1 MDPAHEPVAIH
12 MKKTVVQR
20 APPPGGVVEMN
31 SRLDMDFEGDLKA
44 ATLPGHEDSI
54 KRQTFIKD
62 LKQDLADASGMSTSD
77 FNIPKVF
84 QGSVVVDMDA
94 PEEAAQ
100 EIQRQSIDPNSRL
113 RPSKVTRFTDKITL
127 PSEEMNEGDPLCGN
141 PLKKAEKRKLQRSP
155 APSVA
160 NSSILN
166 KQNMSKITA
175 SPGMNTIEST
185 SSEPKLLPPSQ
196 HTSFLVNN
204 SLMQGHTA
212 SAQQDSKRESLVQT
226 LQEGR
231 KRLTDAQLQYDALV
245 SHIRSPTRSPCSSSL
260 FFSRHIDALQPQVR
274 SPNPHM
280 DIRSTD
286 KGLDTPTKSSQID
299 SLEQVGTKKLI
310 ARVRVEMI
318 EQCQILP
325 KTSAPVTP
333 LQDDRDVPPLFDFSP
348 SPSVASA
355 SVRLYLIVLEF
366 YIPSS

>member
-1 MDPAHEPVAIH
+1 
-12 MKKTVVQR
+12 
-20 APPPGGVVEMN
+20 MN
-31 SRLDMDFEGDLKA
+31 LRLDMDFQA
-44 ATLPGHEDSI
+44 AGHEDSI
-54 KRQTFIKD
+54 QRQAFIND
-62 LKQDLADASGMSTSD
+62 LKQDLADASGMGTSD
-77 FNIPKVF
+77 FNILKVS

-113 RPSKVTRFTDKITL
+113 RSGKVTRFTDTITL
-127 PSEEMNEGDPLCGN
+127 PSEEMNEGHPLCGN
-141 PLKKAEKRKLQRSP
+141 TLKKAEKSKVQRSA
-155 APSVA
+155 AP
-160 NSSILN
+160 NSSTLN

-175 SPGMNTIEST
+175 SPAVNTIEST
-185 SSEPKLLPPSQ
+185 SSEPQLVPPSQ
-196 HTSFLVNN
+196 ETSSPVND
-204 SLMQGHTA
+204 SVMEGHTA
-212 SAQQDSKRESLVQT
+212 SAQQASKRQTLVQT

-260 FFSRHIDALQPQVR
+260 FRSPALQPQVL
-274 SPNPHM
+274 SPNPHI

-286 KGLDTPTKSSQID
+286 EGLDMLTKSSQID
-299 SLEQVGTKKLI
+299 SLEQVGTKILS

-318 EQCQILP
+318 EQRQILP

-333 LQDDRDVPPLFDFSP
+333 LQDGRDLPPLFDFSP

-366 YIPSS
+366 HIASS